1 VEAKNIIIKKA
12 RKKGHEGGH
21 GGSWKVA
28 YADFVTAMMAFFL
41 LLWLITMVEPEK
53 RARVSNYFKKFS
65 IFEKSGESLFDNS
78 TRKDLTDI
86 MNEKTV
92 SPSDRST
99 PGSRR
104 DGRRLLNPE
113 DFKEKLKHEI
123 ETRLADVKDQVLV
136 ETFEGGVRIQMMD
149 KDGNP
154 MFALGKSDLTQDARR
169 ILKVITESLKDND
182 NPVAIEGH
190 TDALSYPTN
199 RYTNWELSTERAS
212 AARREM
218 EGNGLPQERLVRVAG
233 FAATDPLIK
242 DNPYD
247 PRNRRISVLL
257 YTQNGSQPVS
267 PNSSSAHPRA
277 SGREGSVGA
286 TAFSKVTRTPD
297 R

>member
-1 VEAKNIIIKKA
+1 MEAKNIIIKKG

-65 IFEKSGESLFDNS
+65 IFEKSGESLFDTS
-78 TRKDLTDI
+78 TRKDLTDV

-92 SPSDRST
+92 KPSERST

-104 DGRRLLNPE
+104 EGKSAFNPE
-113 DFKEKLKHEI
+113 NFKEKLKQEI

-154 MFALGKSDLTQDARR
+154 MFALGKSDLTQNAKR
-169 ILKVITESLKDND
+169 ILKVITESLKENE

-218 EGNGLPQERLVRVAG
+218 EANGLPQERLVRVAG

-257 YTQNGSQPVS
+257 YTQNGAQPMPFNSQKSNGKLPLKEEDS
-267 PNSSSAHPRA
+267 NRQT
-277 SGREGSVGA
+277 GS
-286 TAFSKVTRTPD
+286 F
-297 R
+297 

>member
-1 VEAKNIIIKKA
+1 VEAKSIIIKKA
-12 RKKGHEGGH
+12 RKKGHEAGH
-21 GGSWKVA
+21 GGQWKVA

-65 IFEKSGESLFDNS
+65 IFEKSGESLFDTS
-78 TRKDLTDI
+78 TRKDLTDV

-92 SPSDRST
+92 RPSDRSI
-99 PGSRR
+99 PGSLR
-104 DGRRLLNPE
+104 DGKRLMNPE
-113 DFKEKLKHEI
+113 DFKEKLKREI
-123 ETRLADVKDQVLV
+123 ETRLEDVKDQVLV

-154 MFALGKSDLTQDARR
+154 MFSLGSSQLTHNARR
-169 ILKVITESLKDND
+169 ILNVITENIKENE

-190 TDALSYPTN
+190 TDALTYPTN

-218 EGNGLPQERLVRVAG
+218 EENGLPQERLVRVAG

-257 YTQNGSQPVS
+257 YTQNGSQAKPPLPQSAQARS
-267 PNSSSAHPRA
+267 P
-277 SGREGSVGA
+277 GS
-286 TAFSKVTRTPD
+286 
-297 R
+297 

>member
-1 VEAKNIIIKKA
+1 MEAKNIIIKKG
-12 RKKGHEGGH
+12 RKKGHEGAH

-65 IFEKSGESLFDNS
+65 IFEKSGESLFDTS
-78 TRKDLTDI
+78 TRKDLTDV
-86 MNEKTV
+86 MNEKTAK
-92 SPSDRST
+92 PSERSM
-99 PGSRR
+99 PGQQKN
-104 DGRRLLNPE
+104 GKRLLNPE
-113 DFKEKLKHEI
+113 DFKEKLRQEI

-169 ILKVITESLKDND
+169 ILKVITETLKENE

-218 EGNGLPQERLVRVAG
+218 EANGLAQERLVRVAG
-233 FAATDPLIK
+233 FAATDPLVK

-257 YTQNGSQPVS
+257 YTQNGSQPAAPS
-267 PNSSSAHPRA
+267 PKSAHQGS
-277 SGREGSVGA
+277 SG
-286 TAFSKVTRTPD
+286 
-297 R
+297 

>member
-1 VEAKNIIIKKA
+1 MEAKGIIIKKF
-12 RKKGHEGGH
+12 RKKGHEAGH
-21 GGSWKVA
+21 GGQWKVA

-53 RARVSNYFKKFS
+53 RARVSNYFKRFS
-65 IFEKSGESLFDNS
+65 IFEKSSESLFDTS
-78 TRKDLTDI
+78 TRKDLTDV

-92 SPSDRST
+92 KPSERSM
-99 PGSRR
+99 PGSLRK
-104 DGRRLLNPE
+104 DKRLVGTE
-113 DFKEKLKHEI
+113 DFKEKLKRDI

-154 MFALGKSDLTQDARR
+154 MFSLGSSQLTQNARR
-169 ILKVITESLKDND
+169 ILKVITENIRENE

-190 TDALSYPTN
+190 TDALTYPTN

-218 EGNGLPQERLVRVAG
+218 EENGLPQERLVRVAG

-257 YTQNGSQPVS
+257 YTQNGSQPKPPFLESAQARS
-267 PNSSSAHPRA
+267 PGP
-277 SGREGSVGA
+277 
-286 TAFSKVTRTPD
+286 
-297 R
+297 

>member
-1 VEAKNIIIKKA
+1 MEAKNIIIKKG
-12 RKKGHEGGH
+12 RKKGHGSGH

-65 IFEKSGESLFDNS
+65 IFEKSGESHFDTS
-78 TRKDLTDI
+78 ARKDLADV
-86 MNEKTV
+86 MNEKTAK
-92 SPSDRST
+92 PSERSQ
-99 PGSRR
+99 PGSVRE
-104 DGRRLLNPE
+104 GKRLLNPE
-113 DFKEKLKHEI
+113 DFKEKLKKEI
-123 ETRLADVKDQVLV
+123 ETRLSDVKDQVLV

-154 MFALGKSDLTQDARR
+154 MFAIGKSELTQDARR
-169 ILKVITESLKDND
+169 ILKVITDSLKENE

-190 TDALSYPTN
+190 TDAFSYPTN

-212 AARREM
+212 AARKEM
-218 EGNGLPQERLVRVAG
+218 EAYGLPQERLIRVAG

-257 YTQNGSQPVS
+257 YTQNGSPTAPPSQP
-267 PNSSSAHPRA
+267 
-277 SGREGSVGA
+277 
-286 TAFSKVTRTPD
+286 TAYARPPG
-297 R
+297 

>member
-1 VEAKNIIIKKA
+1 MEAKNIIIKKG
-12 RKKGHEGGH
+12 RKKGHDSGH

-65 IFEKSGESLFDNS
+65 IFEKSGESLFDTS
-78 TRKDLTDI
+78 TRKDLTDV

-92 SPSDRST
+92 KPSERSQ
-99 PGSRR
+99 PGSLRE
-104 DGRRLLNPE
+104 GKRLFNPE
-113 DFKEKLKHEI
+113 DFKEKLKKEI

-154 MFALGKSDLTQDARR
+154 MFAIGKSELTQDARR
-169 ILKVITESLKDND
+169 ILKVITESLKENE

-190 TDALSYPTN
+190 TDAFSYPTS

-218 EGNGLPQERLVRVAG
+218 ESYGLSQERLIRVAG

-257 YTQNGSQPVS
+257 YTQNGSQPAAPS
-267 PNSSSAHPRA
+267 PP
-277 SGREGSVGA
+277 
-286 TAFSKVTRTPD
+286 TAYARPPG
-297 R
+297 